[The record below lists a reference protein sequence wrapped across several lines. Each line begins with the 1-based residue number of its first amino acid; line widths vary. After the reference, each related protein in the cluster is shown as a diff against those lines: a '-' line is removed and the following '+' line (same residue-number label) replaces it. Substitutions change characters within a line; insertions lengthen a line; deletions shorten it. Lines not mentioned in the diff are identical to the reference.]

1 MITYFTALLLA
12 GAATRLALNWK
23 LKQRWGV
30 VLGVPQALA
39 LLLVILAGLPE
50 LLKPF
55 PFPVPL
61 SVTVGLLLPDLFF
74 RRVSI

>member
-1 MITYFTALLLA
+1 MITYFTVLLLA
-12 GAATRLALNWK
+12 GGAIRLALNWK
-23 LKQRWGV
+23 LKQRWGI

-39 LLLVILAGLPE
+39 VLLVILAGLPE

-61 SVTVGLLLPDLFF
+61 SVTIGLLLPDLFF
-74 RRVSI
+74 RRASI

>member
-1 MITYFTALLLA
+1 MITLFTALLLA
-12 GAATRLALNWK
+12 GGATRLALNWK
-23 LKQRWGV
+23 LKQRWGI

>member
-12 GAATRLALNWK
+12 GGATRLTLNWQ
-23 LKQRWGV
+23 LKQRWGIV
-30 VLGVPQALA
+30 FGVPQALA
-39 LLLVILAGLPE
+39 VLLVILAGLPE

-55 PFPVPL
+55 AFPVPL

-74 RRVSI
+74 RRASI

>member
-12 GAATRLALNWK
+12 GGATRLALNWK

-39 LLLVILAGLPE
+39 VLLVILAGLPE
-50 LLKPF
+50 ILKPF

>member
-1 MITYFTALLLA
+1 MITYFTALLFA
-12 GAATRLALNWK
+12 GGATRLALNWK

-39 LLLVILAGLPE
+39 VLLVILAGLPE

-61 SVTVGLLLPDLFF
+61 SVTIGLLLPDLFF
-74 RRVSI
+74 RRASI